1 MLLPR
6 ILDTIVMSL
15 VLVVALFVVKQD
27 RRPWFAFL
35 FLVVYLVAR
44 IAVLLPLPQVLD
56 FHPDGLVHNWI
67 GHLLQIAWVLVF
79 LWIGPLRAEDI
90 GLTLKQ
96 RSGTILPA
104 VVGTIGVIAF
114 KGGLP
119 VLLGGG
125 PSNGLSAETLLF
137 QITMPPLA
145 QELLH
150 SGLLLSLMIIA
161 LGGIKVDQEF
171 DWTLVIVLA
180 VLVNAFSHGIKF
192 GLQYDPGL
200 QFNIMVFMTPF
211 IGKLVYAWL
220 RLSTGSLL
228 FPVLAYSLSNL
239 VVVLIPYLL
248 L

>member
-6 ILDTIVMSL
+6 FLDTIVMSL
-15 VLVVALFVVKQD
+15 VLVVALFVVKQN

-35 FLVVYLVAR
+35 FLVAYLVAR

-56 FHPDGLVHNWI
+56 LHPEGLVHNWI
-67 GHLLQIAWVLVF
+67 GHLLKIAWVLVF
-79 LWIGPLRAEDI
+79 LWIGPLKAEDI

-104 VVGTIGVIAF
+104 VMGTIGVIAF
-114 KGGLP
+114 KGVLAGLQSP
-119 VLLGGG
+119 A
-125 PSNGLSAETLLF
+125 PSNGLSVETLLF

-150 SGLLLSLMIIA
+150 SGLLLSLAIIA
-161 LGGIKVDQEF
+161 LGGSKVGQEF

-180 VLVNAFSHGIKF
+180 VIVSAFSHGIKF
-192 GLQYDPGL
+192 ALQYDAGL
-200 QFNIMVFMTPF
+200 QFNIMVFMVPF

-239 VVVLIPYLL
+239 LVVLIPHLL
-248 L
+248 F